1 MSSVDNTANALKYLP
16 IQVTVEY
23 FHSLPD
29 DVIKNMY
36 GWFIGDEFDYRDNHT
51 KERRAYYLYACFS
64 IAKEGSDNAFYM
76 RNQLEF
82 YILNHE

>member
-1 MSSVDNTANALKYLP
+1 MSSVDNTANAMKYLP
-16 IQVTVEY
+16 IEVTPEY
-23 FHSLPD
+23 FRSLPNS
-29 DVIKNMY
+29 VVNNMY
-36 GWFIGDEFDYRDNHT
+36 GWLVGNEFDYRDNQT

-76 RNQLEF
+76 HNQLTF